1 MLLVC
6 LNFYEEY
13 FMAIAWLT
21 VLQTVP
27 WTEVIKNAPKVA
39 DGAKKLWSKV
49 ANQPA
54 AAVPAPTVQA
64 DFSRESQTVAALAA
78 RTAALEST
86 VSDLRK
92 QMLASSELINA
103 LAEQNTQLI
112 QRVEIHRKRALLLSI
127 ATVVVSFSALLAVLM
142 MAR

>member
-49 ANQPA
+49 ASQPA
-54 AAVPAPTVQA
+54 SSAASAVQA
-64 DFSRESQTVAALAA
+64 DFSHESQTMAALGA
-78 RTAALEST
+78 RTIALEST

-112 QRVEIHRKRALLLSI
+112 QRVELHRKRALLLSVT
-127 ATVVVSFSALLAVLM
+127 TVVVSLSALLAVLM